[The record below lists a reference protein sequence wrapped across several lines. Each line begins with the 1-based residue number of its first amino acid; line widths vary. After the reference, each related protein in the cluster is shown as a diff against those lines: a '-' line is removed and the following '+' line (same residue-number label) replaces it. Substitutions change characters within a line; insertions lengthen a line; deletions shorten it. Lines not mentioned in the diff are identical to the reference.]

1 MALVNENNPVIE
13 KLKEWLAEHYEIELA
28 ILFGSYVKE
37 RETNLSDIDLAVSLN
52 NRNVIGKSRKLEYLY
67 QLSSLLGKD
76 VDLVDLNTVGQ
87 PLLSQIIKYGRC
99 VKGSLHH
106 YAEMALKNINTT
118 QDFMPYLERM
128 LSERRE
134 RWLNDG

>member
-1 MALVNENNPVIE
+1 MNENNPVIE
-13 KLKEWLAEHYEIELA
+13 KLKEWLAEHHEIELA
-28 ILFGSYVKE
+28 ILFGSYAKE
-37 RETNLSDIDLAVSLN
+37 RETHLSDI
-52 NRNVIGKSRKLEYLY
+52 
-67 QLSSLLGKD
+67 
-76 VDLVDLNTVGQ
+76 DLVDLNTVGQ